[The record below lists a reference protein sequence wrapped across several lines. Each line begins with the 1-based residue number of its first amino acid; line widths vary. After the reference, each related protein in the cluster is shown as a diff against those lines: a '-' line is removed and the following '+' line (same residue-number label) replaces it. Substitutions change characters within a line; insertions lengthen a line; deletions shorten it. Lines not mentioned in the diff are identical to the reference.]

1 MSGNTKETRH
11 GSQSDYFNALK
22 VKKKLEIYLL
32 FLLIINDVKCFM
44 VTRTVGTCIVKIMHS
59 TDK

>member
-22 VKKKLEIYLL
+22 VKKKIEIY
-32 FLLIINDVKCFM
+32 F
-44 VTRTVGTCIVKIMHS
+44 
-59 TDK
+59 